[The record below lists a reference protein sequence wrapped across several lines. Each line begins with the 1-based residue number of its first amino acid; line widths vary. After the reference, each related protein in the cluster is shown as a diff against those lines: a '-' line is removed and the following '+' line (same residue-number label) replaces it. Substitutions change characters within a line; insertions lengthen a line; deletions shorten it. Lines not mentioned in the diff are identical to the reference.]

1 MPVWLITGFLLPAFQ
16 LHFVRDVNACRY
28 VNHAREGMNEEG
40 QFLPK
45 HVDQL
50 FKKKATLQ
58 VSVGIFL

>member
-1 MPVWLITGFLLPAFQ
+1 
-16 LHFVRDVNACRY
+16 VRDVNACRY

-40 QFLPK
+40 RFLPK

-58 VSVGIFL
+58 VLLP